1 MTTMTPPATA
11 RVFKSGNSQA
21 IRLPK
26 EFRVDSPVLE
36 ISRRGEEIVLRPPK
50 PKERNLVR
58 ALELLRSMGE
68 NGLVVERE
76 NDFPQIR
83 EEL

>member
-1 MTTMTPPATA
+1 MTTMTHPATA

-26 EFRVDSPVLE
+26 EFRVDSPVVE
-36 ISRRGEEIVLRPPK
+36 ISRRGEEIVLRIPK
-50 PKERNLVR
+50 PKEKNLARVFEILTSLPDDFLADRNQ
-58 ALELLRSMGE
+58 
-68 NGLVVERE
+68 GLPEV
-76 NDFPQIR
+76 R